1 MTSNISNSAN
11 QTPKRG
17 LEISPSEHPISP
29 ELKQTIKTPKMAG
42 YADKNDIQEIK
53 NLIQAN
59 TAKSDEQYAHLN
71 NNLTMLRNEVAA
83 TKNELFNIMTRVQV
97 LENATSGGNKKSEEM
112 VAEINAVK
120 QVLIETQISI
130 HNIPENIETKHAVE
144 CLSNWCNIELN
155 ENNIKHS
162 SVVSL
167 KQKKSAILFLD
178 FYDLATKHRLM
189 KHVKQLQKDDNKKYI
204 PILTDHVFKLETTN
218 AARGVELNFR
228 EAMTD
233 YTREIF
239 NAARKEK
246 DICTNVWI
254 SRGYVMVRIKDQ
266 KPTKIVS
273 INHLNNI
280 IQEHQRIR

>member
-1 MTSNISNSAN
+1 
-11 QTPKRG
+11 
-17 LEISPSEHPISP
+17 
-29 ELKQTIKTPKMAG
+29 
-42 YADKNDIQEIK
+42 
-53 NLIQAN
+53 
-59 TAKSDEQYAHLN
+59 
-71 NNLTMLRNEVAA
+71 
-83 TKNELFNIMTRVQV
+83 
-97 LENATSGGNKKSEEM
+97 
-112 VAEINAVK
+112 
-120 QVLIETQISI
+120 
-130 HNIPENIETKHAVE
+130 
-144 CLSNWCNIELN
+144 
-155 ENNIKHS
+155 
-162 SVVSL
+162 
-167 KQKKSAILFLD
+167 
-178 FYDLATKHRLM
+178 M